1 MRTIHRSFRNLAA
14 LVAAMLMLG
23 TLAACQ
29 SAGTG
34 VSTYNGYALK
44 SSTKAGSKVRAAK
57 RKTAKRRTA
66 KRRAVKRRVS
76 KRRSRRA
83 QRRTVA
89 KMPPEKINKLI
100 AKHAK
105 ANGVPVKL
113 ARAVVQVESNYNPAA
128 RGAVGE
134 VGLMQL
140 RPRTARGIGYKGSM
154 KKLHNPDTNLKYG
167 MKYLGE
173 AYRRG
178 GKTTCGAILKYNAG
192 HYAKRMNKTSAR
204 YCKKVKTI
212 LKSG

>member
-1 MRTIHRSFRNLAA
+1 MRAIRTIMTLAVTLFA
-14 LVAAMLMLG
+14 LG

-29 SAGTG
+29 SAGSG
-34 VSTYNGYALK
+34 VSTYSGLAVPSAK
-44 SSTKAGSKVRAAK
+44 KRAVK
-57 RKTAKRRTA
+57 KRRTL
-66 KRRAVKRRVS
+66 KRRASKRSRRS
-76 KRRSRRA
+76 KRRPRYK
-83 QRRTVA
+83 QVVA
-89 KMPPEKINKLI
+89 KTPPEEIDKLI

-105 ANGVPVKL
+105 QHGVPVKL
-113 ARAVVQVESNYNPAA
+113 ARAVVQVESNYNPNA

-140 RPRTARGIGYKGSM
+140 RPRTARGIGYKGTM
-154 KKLHNPDTNLKYG
+154 KKLHDPDTNLKYG

>member
-1 MRTIHRSFRNLAA
+1 MRALRTLMTLAVA
-14 LVAAMLMLG
+14 LFALG

-44 SSTKAGSKVRAAK
+44 GSTKRASKSRAS
-57 RKTAKRRTA
+57 
-66 KRRAVKRRVS
+66 KRRATKRRAS

-83 QRRTVA
+83 RKVVART
-89 KMPPEKINKLI
+89 PPAELDKLI

-105 ANGVPVKL
+105 EHGVPVKL

-140 RPRTARGIGYKGSM
+140 RPRTARGLGYKGSM